1 VARLRLVVRERSAEL
16 DGRAADLARSGETA
30 PARAALVHS
39 LAEAVDRHLV
49 TVTRRSSLVALL
61 GVLAAGCGGGGGES
75 SVAPSTMAGS
85 TQTRSISAQSNGS
98 IYPLYIYLPP
108 SSVAIR
114 ANLPTVY
121 LLDGESRFQ
130 SLVDIVEAMHAQV
143 MIVAIGNEALRARDY
158 VPANICTPGGG
169 GEAAFLQFVGTEL
182 VPFVEGTFASDP
194 RRRILLGHS
203 HGGSF
208 VLYAL
213 FNEVPASRLFASYLA
228 SDSSIDCMSGTVF
241 GWESAYAG
249 ANTALPERLHVSY
262 SENVS
267 GNVSLVQQ
275 MQTRHYAGLSMISR
289 LYGGGHIGMIPA
301 AFTDALTFALA

>member
-1 VARLRLVVRERSAEL
+1 
-16 DGRAADLARSGETA
+16 
-30 PARAALVHS
+30 
-39 LAEAVDRHLV
+39 V
-49 TVTRRSSLVALL
+49 TVSRRSSLVALL
-61 GVLAAGCGGGGGES
+61 GVLTAGCGGGGGS
-75 SVAPSTMAGS
+75 SGTAPAMAGS
-85 TQTRSISAQSNGS
+85 TQTRTVSSLSNGTD
-98 IYPLYIYLPP
+98 YPLYIYLPP
-108 SSVAIR
+108 NSVAIR

-130 SLVDIVEAMHAQV
+130 TLVDIVEAMHAQV

-169 GEAAFLQFVGTEL
+169 GEAAFLQLIRTDL
-182 VPFVEGTFASDP
+182 VPFVEATFASDP
-194 RRRILLGHS
+194 QRRILLGHS

-241 GWESAYAG
+241 GWESAYAA
-249 ANTALPERLHVSY
+249 ANTALPVRLHVSY
-262 SENVS
+262 SANVS
-267 GNVSLVQQ
+267 GNVTLVQQ
-275 MQTRHYAGLSMISR
+275 VQSHHYTGLTLVSQ

-301 AFTDALTFALA
+301 AFTDALIFALA

>member
-1 VARLRLVVRERSAEL
+1 
-16 DGRAADLARSGETA
+16 
-30 PARAALVHS
+30 
-39 LAEAVDRHLV
+39 V
-49 TVTRRSSLVALL
+49 TVSRRSSLVALL
-61 GVLAAGCGGGGGES
+61 GVLTAGCGGGGGGGS
-75 SVAPSTMAGS
+75 GGTASAMAGS
-85 TQTRSISAQSNGS
+85 TQTRTISAQSNATS
-98 IYPLYIYLPP
+98 YPLFIYLPP
-108 SSVAIR
+108 GTVAIR

-130 SLVDIVEAMHAQV
+130 TLVDIVEAMRAQV

-169 GEAAFLQFVGTEL
+169 GEAAFLQFIRSEL
-182 VPFVEGTFASDP
+182 VPFVEATFASDP
-194 RRRILLGHS
+194 QRRILLGHS

-213 FNEVPASRLFASYLA
+213 FNEAPATRLFSAYLA
-228 SDSSIDCMSGTVF
+228 SDASVDCMSGTVY
-241 GWESAYAG
+241 GWESSYAA
-249 ANTALPERLHVSY
+249 ANTALPVRLHVSY
-262 SENVS
+262 SANVG

-275 MQTRHYAGLSMISR
+275 VQSHHYTGLTLVSQ

>member
-1 VARLRLVVRERSAEL
+1 
-16 DGRAADLARSGETA
+16 
-30 PARAALVHS
+30 
-39 LAEAVDRHLV
+39 V

-61 GVLAAGCGGGGGES
+61 GLVTAGCGGGGGGAS
-75 SVAPSTMAGS
+75 STAPVMAGS
-85 TQTRSISAQSNGS
+85 TQTRTISSRSNGTD
-98 IYPLYIYLPP
+98 YPLYIYLPP
-108 SSVAIR
+108 NSLAIR

-130 SLVDIVEAMHAQV
+130 TLVDIVEAMHAQV

-169 GEAAFLQFVGTEL
+169 GQGAFLQFIGTEL
-182 VPFVEGTFASDP
+182 VPLVEGTFASDP
-194 RRRILLGHS
+194 RKRILLGHS

-228 SDSSIDCMSGTVF
+228 SDSSIDCMSGTVS
-241 GWESAYAG
+241 GWESAYAA
-249 ANTALPERLHVSY
+249 ANTALPARLHVSY
-262 SENVS
+262 AANEA
-267 GNVSLVQQ
+267 GNINFLQQ
-275 MQTRHYAGLSMISR
+275 LQSHHYTGLTLASQF
-289 LYGGGHIGMIPA
+289 YAGGHIGMIPA